1 MFSSRKILIAW
12 MSLEVGHALT
22 NYYHEGLKE
31 KNEEHAHLPP
41 MRFLER
47 LLVLI
52 DEY

>member
-1 MFSSRKILIAW
+1 MFSSQEILITW
-12 MSLEVGHALT
+12 MSLGVEHALT
-22 NYYHEGLKE
+22 THYHEGLE
-31 KNEEHAHLPP
+31 ERNEEHAHLFR